1 VKHRSLACE
10 LVEGGHIRLNR
21 ARITKT
27 SHPVKPFDVLTIA
40 IHNDV
45 KVIRVLAEAERR
57 GPAPNARLLYEE
69 LNAGTFTNEKVGA

>member
-1 VKHRSLACE
+1 
-10 LVEGGHIRLNR
+10 LVEGGHVRLNR

-27 SHPVKPFDVLTIA
+27 SHPVKPSDVLTIA
-40 IHNDV
+40 IHDEV

-57 GPAPNARLLYEE
+57 GPAQTARLLYEE